1 MSNRQSQVYLSI
13 DDKYRYG
20 LESFTYQYVEIITY
34 KSIVSSY
41 LMIDWFHNTSTHITI
56 IFSTLFIFEVRTYYA
71 D

>member
-41 LMIDWFHNTSTHITI
+41 LMID
-56 IFSTLFIFEVRTYYA
+56 
-71 D
+71 